1 MYFIQGVTIPRS
13 NFPRGIIG
21 ENSPGQSSEEGGQ
34 FDVGGIFPG
43 GDLPGGNSPVTV
55 TSKIAPVEEIFW

>member
-13 NFPRGIIG
+13 HFPRGIMG

-34 FDVGGIFPG
+34 FDVGGDFSGRGFTRGQFPCHG
-43 GDLPGGNSPVTV
+43 Y
-55 TSKIAPVEEIFW
+55 K